1 MAARISSDLNQD
13 SARQLAVSLWSW
25 QVCQGCVE
33 LKRSQCNDQ
42 NCPSGRMTQIQ
53 RYLQYYEAVVST
65 YVDATSTPRDIN
77 THLDILTIISIL
89 KSHPDATL
97 SELRRI
103 ASPNTNTATQA
114 LHSNIQANT
123 VALGVKTMLM
133 IDPSALHHSSDRLE
147 KGTFRVHWKEDV
159 PLSKYIQDSFPLGN
173 HNVLSYNT
181 SELFAD
187 VKRQLRAVNLKRRL
201 KITIRATSDI
211 RNHLLFDRRN
221 SVLEI
226 YHYTSFLKEQLR
238 VTRDLG
244 DCSSPSS
251 SLKKGVLP
259 RQLVLEILDSLQGT
273 LFPLSDPKSK
283 KLARSLIKN
292 CSFDPDIL
300 NFEFS
305 SVRRVG
311 EESVPYIYLADR
323 LADLYN
329 ELETPQ
335 PRSWLQRSMQRK
347 SGARHVMM
355 ATLIGVAI
363 AIILGIVSL
372 AVSSYQTW
380 IAYQAW
386 KHPVEPH

>member
-1 MAARISSDLNQD
+1 MNAKISSDLSQY
-13 SARQLAVSLWSW
+13 SALQLAITLWSW
-25 QVCQGCVE
+25 DVCRDCTE
-33 LKRSQCNDQ
+33 EKRVQCENQ
-42 NCPSGRMTQIQ
+42 NCLGSRITRIQ
-53 RYLQYYEAVVST
+53 RYLKYYEAVIST
-65 YVDATSTPRDIN
+65 YIDATSTSTRNVKTHSDIF
-77 THLDILTIISIL
+77 TIISIL
-89 KSHPDATL
+89 KSHSDATL
-97 SELRRI
+97 SELRQL
-103 ASPNTNTATQA
+103 ASPSTNTNTQA
-114 LHSNIQANT
+114 DAIAI
-123 VALGVKTMLM
+123 GVKTMLM
-133 IDPSALHHSSDRLE
+133 IDPSALHRSSDRLE

-159 PLSKYIQDSFPLGN
+159 PLSKYIQDSFP
-173 HNVLSYNT
+173 
-181 SELFAD
+181 
-187 VKRQLRAVNLKRRL
+187 
-201 KITIRATSDI
+201 I
-211 RNHLLFDRRN
+211 
-221 SVLEI
+221 
-226 YHYTSFLKEQLR
+226 EQLR

-283 KLARSLIKN
+283 KLARSLIKK

-300 NFEFS
+300 KFEVS
-305 SVRRVG
+305 SVRRIG
-311 EESVPYIYLADR
+311 EESVPYVYLADR

-329 ELETPQ
+329 ELQTPR

-355 ATLIGVAI
+355 ATLIGVVFAI
-363 AIILGIVSL
+363 TLGMASL